1 VPEPFRTSEYAA
13 FTIRWAGFQ
22 CDSQPRCDVAVHTVG
37 LVGFDFGGFDRW
49 IPVTELIDSTV
60 EDAERT
66 VLEAVHEDHST
77 VPGWRLMAAAFGL
90 PWEVL
95 DLGQVR
101 TCSATCWNLAPRVG
115 QEMYDQGVEGLL
127 KLRRL
132 AGRSN
137 LSELPYLLA
146 DMGRYRHN
154 VGGESRTREE
164 HDGD

>member
-1 VPEPFRTSEYAA
+1 MPEPFRTSEFAA
-13 FTIRWAGFQ
+13 FTLRWAGFQ
-22 CDSQPRCDVAVHTVG
+22 CDSAPFCAVPVHTIG
-37 LVGFDFGGFDRW
+37 LVGFDFDGMDRW
-49 IPVTELIDSTV
+49 IPVTELIDSRA
-60 EDAERT
+60 EDAERV
-66 VLEAVHEDHST
+66 VLQAVHEDETT
-77 VPGWRLMAAAFGL
+77 VPGWQLLAAAFGL

-95 DLGQVR
+95 DLGQIR
-101 TCSATCWNLAPRVG
+101 TCSAVCWSLPPRVG

-127 KLRRL
+127 KLRGL

-154 VGGESRTREE
+154 VGGESKTREE

>member
-1 VPEPFRTSEYAA
+1 MPEPFRTSEFAS
-13 FTIRWAGFQ
+13 FTLRWAGFQ
-22 CDSQPRCDVAVHTVG
+22 CDSEPRCQVPVHTIG
-37 LVGFDFGGFDRW
+37 LVGFDFDGMDRW
-49 IPVTELIDSTV
+49 IPVTELIDAKA

-66 VLEAVHEDHST
+66 VLQAVNEDDWT

-90 PWEVL
+90 PWSAL

-101 TCSATCWNLAPRVG
+101 ICSAVCWSLPPRVSD
-115 QEMYDQGVEGLL
+115 EMCDQGVEGLL

-137 LSELPYLLA
+137 LSELPFLLA
-146 DMGRYRHN
+146 DLGRYRRN
-154 VGGESRTREE
+154 VGGESKTREE